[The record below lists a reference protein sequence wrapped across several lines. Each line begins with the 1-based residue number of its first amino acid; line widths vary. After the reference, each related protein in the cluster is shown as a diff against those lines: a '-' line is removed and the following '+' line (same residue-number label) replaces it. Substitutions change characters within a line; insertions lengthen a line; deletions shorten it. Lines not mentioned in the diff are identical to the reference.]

1 MRLLVVNGNT
11 NEGMTR
17 TLDAAARRMVP
28 DGVEV
33 VTYQVRGGP
42 RYIGSRDTYAEAVP
56 HIVARFREL
65 TNGHGPWD
73 AGVLACFGEP
83 GLGDVRRACDF
94 PVVGMAES
102 SAHMAVQLCD
112 SFGVVTPGENWPSM
126 LRAYFDTL
134 GVLPQCAGIEVVR
147 GEIRTLDEDEGV
159 AIRVSEAIKRL
170 RTWSKPGVVI
180 VGGAALAGVAE
191 HIRTAEP
198 PILVDSFRA
207 AVCQSI
213 ALASVSWR
221 S

>member
-17 TLDAAARRMVP
+17 TLDVTARRMVP

-33 VTYQVRGGP
+33 VTHQVRGGP
-42 RYIGSRDTYAEAVP
+42 HYIGSRETCAEAIP

-65 TNGHGPWD
+65 ANGHGPWD
-73 AGVLACFGEP
+73 AGLLACFGEP
-83 GLGDVRRACDF
+83 GLGYVRRACDF

-102 SAHMAVQLCD
+102 SARMAVQLCD
-112 SFGVVTPGENWPSM
+112 SFGVVTPGKNWPRM

-134 GVLPQCAGIEVVR
+134 GVRHQCAGIEVVH

-159 AIRVSEAIKRL
+159 AIRVKEAIERL
-170 RTWSKPGVVI
+170 RTRSNPGVVI
-180 VGGAALAGVAE
+180 AGGAALAAVAE
-191 HIRTAEP
+191 HIRTAES

-207 AVCQSI
+207 AVCQAI
-213 ALASVSWR
+213 ALASVS
-221 S
+221 

>member
-1 MRLLVVNGNT
+1 MRLLIVNGNT

-28 DGVEV
+28 EGVDV
-33 VTYQVRGGP
+33 MTHQVRAGP
-42 RYIGSRDTYAEAVP
+42 RYIGSRQTCAEAVP

-83 GLGDVRRACDF
+83 GLAEVRRTCGF

-102 SAHMAVQLCD
+102 SARMAVQLSD
-112 SFGVVTPGENWPSM
+112 SFGVVTPGENWPGM
-126 LRAYFDTL
+126 LSAYFDTL
-134 GVLPQCAGIEVVR
+134 GVLDRCAGIEVVQ

-159 AIRVSEAIKRL
+159 AIRVSGAIERL
-170 RTWSKPGVVI
+170 CTRSNPGTVI

-198 PILVDSFRA
+198 SILVDSFRA
-207 AVCQSI
+207 AVCQAI
-213 ALASVSWR
+213 ALASVS
-221 S
+221 